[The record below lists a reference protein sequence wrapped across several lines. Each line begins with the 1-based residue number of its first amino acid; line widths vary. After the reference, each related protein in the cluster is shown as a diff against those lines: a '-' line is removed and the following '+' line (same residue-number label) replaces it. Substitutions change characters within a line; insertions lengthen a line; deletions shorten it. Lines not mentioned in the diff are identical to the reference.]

1 MSRLSWL
8 SFNIQLRSAM
18 KIYIPLIDSWR
29 FTAISLQRILA
40 CGGLSYDYCYHCN
53 KGGGGTVEISDFHT
67 SKQTRKKKKRTK
79 PAKLLSNESTELCEN
94 DRHRIKNTASVSSS
108 AVSSIVTFSDDLG
121 PSAHSLGGRW
131 EMCCRADSY
140 RHPLTVLTHP
150 TS

>member
-1 MSRLSWL
+1 M
-8 SFNIQLRSAM
+8 
-18 KIYIPLIDSWR
+18 
-29 FTAISLQRILA
+29 
-40 CGGLSYDYCYHCN
+40 
-53 KGGGGTVEISDFHT
+53 EISDFHT
-67 SKQTRKKKKRTK
+67 SKQTKKKKKLR

-108 AVSSIVTFSDDLG
+108 AVSSIVTFSDDLR
-121 PSAHSLGGRW
+121 PSAYSLGGERW

>member
-8 SFNIQLRSAM
+8 SFNIQLRSEM

-53 KGGGGTVEISDFHT
+53 KGGKTVEISDFHT
-67 SKQTRKKKKRTK
+67 SKQTREKKRTR

-121 PSAHSLGGRW
+121 PSARSLGGRR

-140 RHPLTVLTHP
+140 RHPLDVLTHP